1 MPQPWI
7 LGKFFN
13 ILALWINIIA
23 IFWHHRQGRRQ
34 AQKGV
39 GKWSP
44 EALACTVL
52 MPQPWI
58 LGKLFNILALW
69 INIIGI
75 FWYHPQGR
83 SQAQKGV
90 GKWSPEAL
98 ACTVLMPQLWIL
110 GKLFNILEFW
120 INIIGIF
127 LYHPQGWLQTLE
139 SVGILSLKALA
150 YTFLLPKLWI
160 LGKLNNILLLWIM
173 L

>member
-1 MPQPWI
+1 MIFGYEVSRTWVSNMVRSDFVYHPLGQP
-7 LGKFFN
+7 
-13 ILALWINIIA
+13 
-23 IFWHHRQGRRQ
+23 Q

-58 LGKLFNILALW
+58 LGKLFNILEFW

-83 SQAQKGV
+83 
-90 GKWSPEAL
+90 
-98 ACTVLMPQLWIL
+98 
-110 GKLFNILEFW
+110 
-120 INIIGIF
+120 
-127 LYHPQGWLQTLE
+127 LQTHE
-139 SVGILSLKALA
+139 SVGILRLKALA

-160 LGKLNNILLLWIM
+160 LEKLFNMLHLWIILLALFPHW
-173 L
+173 LFEPEPSWRGVEWVKWKLFGKEYRHKLLL